1 MEVQGETVPA
11 RAGKI
16 DLARQAWLRWLNL
29 RPEESERT
37 FLMFA
42 FYMLSSVG
50 ILWLEVSVAALFLGE
65 YGATSLPWIYIAS
78 AVIGTGC
85 GLLYSEIQR
94 FLSLRQAI
102 VLTAFLMA
110 LPLFLFRWGL
120 DLVWFGG
127 YIVFLMRLWLEAI
140 YVISEVN
147 TSITANQLFTI
158 REIKRTYPL
167 ISSGI
172 LAADVVSGLSLP
184 LLRNWVGLPNVIL
197 LAAVMLCGGAL
208 VLLYLTWA
216 YSQSFPDSHRRTE
229 KGQPFTQRLQGK
241 LRYYVLLVVLFF
253 VVLQALLLL
262 IDFQYLSQLEQNVS
276 IDAIADFLALFGAG
290 LGIVELLTQWFI
302 SGRVVERFGI
312 FRVAQF
318 SPLVVLGLSSLVLFR
333 LIPLFAGVVLLKF
346 VDELLR
352 YTLVASTSPVLFQPL
367 PEAQRNRVQSNVRGM
382 AEPACTGVTGLLLLL
397 LIWLFERL
405 PLLPDVARQWQSL
418 VFLGCTAALA
428 LFWLRVVQRLRS
440 TYLEVLVLSADWGQL
455 KLTQMDA
462 QGLKRELEE
471 VLSRPDREFDKDA
484 YIELLVRTDPKTASE
499 ILAPQLLSL
508 PPDLQQQSLAVMLKY
523 PQPAYAE
530 SVRSLTHGTA
540 PAVLAAA
547 LRYLWLTES
556 STDLKPL
563 RSYCQPSVN
572 PVVRGMAAALI
583 MRKGEVQDKAEATD
597 ILRRMLTHKQ
607 EQERIMGCRALGDA
621 AYLQSLR
628 LYIKPL
634 LQDESLAVRRAVLE
648 AIAATQTEDY
658 YPALLRGL
666 YYKSTRTAA
675 QRALIQLGNEALPLL
690 QNLAEDVYQPP
701 LVRSQAWSTI
711 GQIGTP
717 EAIDALVIRLMTSWG
732 QTREVLLRVL
742 LKLPN
747 ETGIDAV
754 SDQLGR
760 SGIENLMTQ
769 ELQFLSHLYAARL
782 DLGSGA
788 LDNMAALPEA
798 NLLERAMGDMEAD
811 ALKRL
816 FLLMQFLYDSDQIR
830 AAAFCLQ
837 SESREDVARGLEIL
851 DNTLDIAKKRT
862 LLNLLDAETEAER
875 LRHLSEFAQYQ
886 PMTPPQR
893 LRYLLELRYFLSDW
907 AIACCF
913 HLACRLCCKL
923 SAEQAFACLKSPTG
937 YVRESVLAYIRVA
950 APKTLIKLLPS
961 LAQETDPLVLAQI
974 DQIAS
979 DLGITPANPSSAQ
992 SRSARPKPRRTN
1004 RSRYKLP

>member
-1 MEVQGETVPA
+1 
-11 RAGKI
+11 
-16 DLARQAWLRWLNL
+16 
-29 RPEESERT
+29 
-37 FLMFA
+37 MFA

-65 YGATSLPWIYIAS
+65 YGAASLPWIYIAS
-78 AVIGTGC
+78 AAIGTGC
-85 GLLYSEIQR
+85 GFLYTAIQR

-120 DLVWFGG
+120 DLVWLGG
-127 YIVFLMRLWLEAI
+127 YMVFLMRLWLEAI

-184 LLRNWVGLPNVIL
+184 LLRNWVGLPNVIV

-216 YSQSFPDSHRRTE
+216 YSQSFPDARRRTE
-229 KGQPFTQRLQGK
+229 KGQTFTQRLQGK

-253 VVLQALLLL
+253 VVLQVLLLL

-276 IDAIADFLALFGAG
+276 IETIADFLALFGAG
-290 LGIVELLTQWFI
+290 LGIVELVTQWFI

-333 LIPLFAGVVLLKF
+333 LMPLFAGVVLLKF
-346 VDELLR
+346 IDELLR

-367 PEAQRNRVQSNVRGM
+367 PEAQRNRVQSQVRGI
-382 AEPACTGVTGLLLLL
+382 AEPVCTGVTGLLMLLV
-397 LIWLFERL
+397 IWLFERL
-405 PLLPDVARQWQSL
+405 PLLPEVARQWQSL
-418 VFLGCTAALA
+418 VFLGCTAMLA
-428 LFWLRVVQRLRS
+428 LVWLRVVQRLRS

-499 ILAPQLLSL
+499 ILAPQILAL

-523 PQPAYAE
+523 PQPAYVD
-530 SVRSLTHGTA
+530 SVRALTQNTA
-540 PAVLAAA
+540 PPVLAAA

-556 STDLKPL
+556 NTDLRPL
-563 RSYCQPSVN
+563 RTYCRPSVN

-634 LQDESLAVRRAVLE
+634 LQDESLAVRCAVLE

-675 QRALIQLGNEALPLL
+675 QRALIRLGNEALPLL
-690 QNLAEDVYQPP
+690 QTLAEDVYQPP
-701 LVRSQAWSTI
+701 LVRSQAWNTI
-711 GQIGTP
+711 GQIGTS
-717 EAIDALVIRLMTSWG
+717 EAIDVLVIRLITSWG
-732 QTREVLLRVL
+732 PTREALLRVL

-747 ETGIDAV
+747 ETGIDAAA
-754 SDQLGR
+754 DHLGR
-760 SGIENLMTQ
+760 SGIETLMNQ

-782 DLGSGA
+782 DLGAGA
-788 LDNMAALPEA
+788 DKLAANLPGKRPDPVATLPET
-798 NLLERAMGDMEAD
+798 NLLQRALRDLEAD
-811 ALKRL
+811 GLKRL
-816 FLLMQFLYDSDQIR
+816 FLLMQLLYDSNQIR

-837 SESREDVARGLEIL
+837 SESREEVARGLEIL

-862 LLNLLDAETEAER
+862 LLNLLDAETEAEK
-875 LRHLSEFAQYQ
+875 LRHLSEFAPYQ
-886 PMTPPQR
+886 PMLPPQR

-913 HLACRLCCKL
+913 HLASRGRWKL
-923 SAEQAFACLKSPTG
+923 GAEQAFACLKSPTG
-937 YVRESVLAYIRVA
+937 YVREAVLAYIRVA

-961 LAQETDPLVLAQI
+961 LAKETDPLVLAQI

-979 DLGITPANPSSAQ
+979 DLGITDQSSPDATPPP
-992 SRSARPKPRRTN
+992 RPKPRRTN
-1004 RSRYKLP
+1004 RSRFKLT